1 MRPER
6 MGRSISRRR
15 RLVLAGATGL
25 LIVAADQASK
35 AWASASLPYDRVVTV
50 IPYWFGFGLIRNSGA
65 AFGSLSGRNGLL
77 TVLTAGLLVVFAWL
91 LYRGSL
97 STPLAAIS
105 LGAVLGGGLGNLID
119 RIRLQSVT
127 DFIELRPWPA
137 VFNLADVAIRLGA
150 VLLVVSVF
158 LRESRRPRPG

>member
-1 MRPER
+1 
-6 MGRSISRRR
+6 MGRSIPRRR
-15 RLVLAGATGL
+15 RLIVAAVTGL
-25 LIVAADQASK
+25 VVLAADQASK
-35 AWASASLPYDRVVTV
+35 AWALASLPYDRMVRV
-50 IPYWFGFGLIRNSGA
+50 IPHWFGFGLVRNSGA
-65 AFGSLSGRNGLL
+65 AFGSLAGRNGLL
-77 TVLTAGLLVVFAWL
+77 TVVTAGLLVVFAWL

-158 LRESRRPRPG
+158 LRESHQPRTG